1 MIEYKRL
8 NTKKLTNRKNLRME
22 TASLF
27 GYIMAEPE
35 KLSDVDRQIYQRS
48 YCSLCRA
55 LGRRY
60 GTVGRI
66 ALSYDMAFL
75 IILLDSIYCP
85 ETPVLSARC
94 MVHPLSLHEYRLDE
108 ISSYAADMNIA
119 LAYFNLLDDWAD
131 NGSVLKLAEAKLLE
145 GGYRRFSALHPS
157 KNAVMEDCLSELSE
171 VEISGVQNPD
181 IPANCF
187 GRLIGEVFAFRG
199 DEYAEDLRS
208 FGISLGRFIY
218 ILDACIDLRQDLR
231 HKRYNPLLASPS
243 EDFDSFL
250 VLLMSDCTTK
260 YGQLQ
265 VIRNKKIIENI
276 LYSGIWT
283 KYEIHKAHRG
293 SKKI

>member
-1 MIEYKRL
+1 
-8 NTKKLTNRKNLRME
+8 
-22 TASLF
+22 
-27 GYIMAEPE
+27 MAESE
-35 KLSDVDRQIYQRS
+35 KLSDGDRQIYRRS

-55 LGRRY
+55 LGRCY

-75 IILLDSIYCP
+75 VILLDSIYCS
-85 ETPVLSARC
+85 ETPILSARC
-94 MVHPLSLHEYRLDE
+94 MVHPLSFHEYRNDE
-108 ISSYAADMNIA
+108 ISSYAASMNIA

-145 GGYRRFSALHPS
+145 GGYRRFSTLYPS
-157 KNAVMEDCLSELSE
+157 KNAIMEDCLSELSKIE
-171 VEISGVQNPD
+171 RSGEQNPD

-187 GRLIGEVFAFRG
+187 GRLVGEVFSFRG
-199 DEYAEDLRS
+199 DEYSEDLRS

-231 HKRYNPLLASPS
+231 HKRYNPLVASPS
-243 EDFDSFL
+243 GDFDSFL
-250 VLLMSDCTTK
+250 VLLMSDCTAR
-260 YGQLQ
+260 YRQLP
-265 VIRNKKIIENI
+265 VIRNRKIIENI

-293 SKKI
+293 SNNDRENADNKADRKHRGNRII